1 MLRPAD
7 LTDMDLPTYSV
18 EEAKAEFRRKR
29 RDRRRAMREES
40 VLDEDGEAF
49 EKAFDRNI
57 MLRLLGY
64 LRPYGKQLAAGVS
77 MLLLYSV
84 IAPAFPT
91 LLARAVDRYIV
102 ADQMPWAALSLDERL
117 TGLTWLVVIYMGL
130 RLVNF
135 GLRYGYTYLVS
146 WLGQHI
152 IFDIRREIFS
162 KIQRL
167 HVGFFDRTPV
177 GRLITRITSDV
188 DAIQNM
194 MTDGVV
200 GLIADIGMMTGLLIY
215 MFTINWRLALITLT
229 VMPVLFFIL
238 NFLRRRIRTAYRS
251 VRLRTSRSNAY
262 LAENLSGMKTV
273 QLFNREARNGRRFD
287 EINLGLL
294 DAYYEQI
301 RWFSLF
307 FPSVQVMGAV
317 STGLI
322 LYYAGTQLIG
332 ASFSEAVTI
341 GVLVAY
347 IQYSGMF
354 FRPLQDLS
362 EKFNIIQAAMA
373 SSERIFGLLDTP
385 EQIRDPEAPH
395 EFEGGFRGEVRF
407 EDVWFAYDGEDWVL
421 RGVDFTIAPG
431 ESVAFVGH
439 TGAGKTTIISLVSRF
454 YDVQR
459 GSVKIDG
466 RDVRDYDQVH
476 LRRHVGIV
484 LQDPFLFS
492 GTIRSNITLN
502 DDTIPLERVIEAA
515 TFVNAH
521 GFISRLPDGYDTP
534 VRERGAGFSTGQKQL
549 IAFARALVQNP
560 DILLVLDEATANV
573 DTETE
578 ADARTHQH
586 HHRASPL
593 DHPGRRPHPRHAQGQ
608 ARRTRQPLRA
618 DQAGRVLPEAV
629 RASVPGTRGGR
640 LTASPPSPATTCAGA
655 SPPLPLSPVA
665 AASERSTSLRYIPNA
680 PEISLRPWT
689 LGPMTRCSR
698 PWK

>member
-1 MLRPAD
+1 MIRPAD

-29 RDRRRAMREES
+29 RGRRRAMREES

-57 MLRLLGY
+57 MIRLLGY
-64 LRPYGKQLAAGVS
+64 LRPYGKQLAAGVF

-102 ADQMPWAALSLDERL
+102 AEQAPWSSLSIDERL
-117 TGLTWLVVIYMGL
+117 TGLTWLVLLYMGL

-167 HVGFFDRTPV
+167 HMGFFDRTPV

-200 GLIADIGMMTGLLIY
+200 GLIADVGMMIGLLVY

-251 VRLRTSRSNAY
+251 VRLRTSKSNAY

-273 QLFNREARNGRRFD
+273 QLFNREARNERRFD

-322 LYYAGTQLIG
+322 LYYTGTQLIG
-332 ASFSEAVTI
+332 PSVSEVVTI

-385 EQIRDPEAPH
+385 EQIRDPEDAH
-395 EFEGGFRGEVRF
+395 EFDGGFRGEVRF

-421 RGVDFTIAPG
+421 RGVDFAIAPG

-466 RDVRDYDQVH
+466 RDVRDYDQVY
-476 LRRHVGIV
+476 LRHHVGIV

-515 TFVNAH
+515 KFVNAH
-521 GFISRLPDGYDTP
+521 GFITRLPDGYDTA

-578 ADARTHQH
+578 ELIQDALKKLMQGRTSIIIAHRLSTIQDVDRILVMRKGKLVEQGNH
-586 HHRASPL
+586 FELIKQDGYYRKLYELQYQERAS
-593 DHPGRRPHPRHAQGQ
+593 
-608 ARRTRQPLRA
+608 A
-618 DQAGRVLPEAV
+618 D
-629 RASVPGTRGGR
+629 
-640 LTASPPSPATTCAGA
+640 
-655 SPPLPLSPVA
+655 
-665 AASERSTSLRYIPNA
+665 
-680 PEISLRPWT
+680 
-689 LGPMTRCSR
+689 
-698 PWK
+698 